1 MMRMMASAAASAAAS
16 MPVASMLVA
25 LTLVLASVTHLLLV
39 VRLKASAPMAVASAL
54 TMAASVVALVALL
67 PTTRLRRGRCSRS
80 GAAHDFGRSRPSLPL
95 PKSAFAARFA

>member
-1 MMRMMASAAASAAAS
+1 MMASAAASAAAS

-39 VRLKASAPMAVASAL
+39 VRLKASAPMA
-54 TMAASVVALVALL
+54 ASVVVLVALL